1 MIENKPI
8 KNKDPLSNQ
17 ISQLRNR
24 ISELENEIRWL
35 VSVVDQSDMKDE
47 LKKRKVNV
55 TNSVNVKRD
64 PNSSSGSKPFPLTQN
79 KRASFDQTFNKA
91 TPNINLHQNAMID
104 SLNESLNQERLN
116 STNLSNQRDA

>member
-35 VSVVDQSDMKDE
+35 VNVIENSDMKDE

-55 TNSVNVKRD
+55 TNS
-64 PNSSSGSKPFPLTQN
+64 
-79 KRASFDQTFNKA
+79 
-91 TPNINLHQNAMID
+91 
-104 SLNESLNQERLN
+104 LNQKKDN
-116 STNLSNQRDA
+116 